1 MHDLSPDERPHR
13 ELTKSFTEAAN
24 SLNSSSCGGGKMEYA
39 WLEPRHDPIITD
51 TNLAE
56 IDFEDFRNEDL
67 VYAFSCGEEESGSSS
82 TDMSIC
88 RSEVLFSSTNQPNY
102 LATLVEGQSDSCLI
116 QDSLTDAEF
125 NYSEQLKANKNHYT
139 LTYSRVDGSMIVS
152 ATPKM
157 MFVGGGNEVPR
168 GNHRG
173 ADVTTRTHNS
183 ESTPSKFTTWS
194 NVCKKSVESNGS
206 SGGNLVTKYII
217 NEENNN
223 RETTTRNTSI
233 GGGHTEEGDP
243 TVESERGL
251 VDPDSSAA
259 SSSSAKLINRF
270 FVRNSNNNNNSS
282 SNNNPEVSSG
292 SNSQNNRVNI
302 KEESQEPP
310 GGDIRLNSAGET
322 TTPSSVYNTSSSG
335 RRTLPD
341 LGFLENDVN
350 LWDAFFLRGR
360 NSSKFP
366 SILKSVDDSK
376 NSPCLNSPVYEDIF
390 KKRWGNKKAPVV
402 DAASLRLLL
411 PPAAQKHCL
420 LKTVREEDS
429 KNNHHPVQEVC
440 RSLSRLSTA
449 ERSIR
454 KRRDNNGTLDEE
466 EDDKIS
472 VATSSDPVKVVKIKE
487 AWAPVPEDVVMRS
500 RKTQNL
506 NLINNNNNS
515 EDSSCKRRSY
525 VPTDFLS
532 KVLMDRPRRSS
543 SAKRRPHPDGFPKS
557 GSQNDLCDSWAD
569 EENSSDS
576 PPQVTT
582 PSSLGGLFRR
592 TGSIRN
598 GSSAEYPFQNNMFTH
613 QQGFNF
619 DLTYKRELFVTLYS
633 SVERLLMSSDSSE
646 AETRCI
652 LLHEFCPALH
662 FIMKDGLKPE
672 VITPFGR
679 MSSTVWRVVEAVTR
693 QGPSAATATC
703 DLVMLLNT
711 KYEANGADDKKFAGF
726 IMGLLNM
733 SILHIWFSKLKWS
746 MDILLRFY
754 ERHAYI
760 CALHKETKLL
770 FDELNFCLQ
779 RLYAIPFRFDLSHI
793 QTPSS
798 SSHSSRLGESNS
810 SGKRSCDK
818 AHLCCRRRRSNG
830 EYSGGRNSSAGS
842 STKSSKSRIPRP
854 ISLPKRLEAKLG
866 NQQLKQQEQ
875 QLKKTMGNKSAPMS
889 PSSPM
894 RDDTQ
899 HNTTTKKSPARSSRK
914 SRVKETIRLF
924 DSKSST
930 AVGRRYQYSTPIVA
944 THGMRN
950 TSRSSKK
957 PGVKSPKTGAGESL
971 AFESGGGGG
980 IGVGKK

>member
-243 TVESERGL
+243 TV
-251 VDPDSSAA
+251 D
-259 SSSSAKLINRF
+259 
-270 FVRNSNNNNNSS
+270 NNNNNSS

-411 PPAAQKHCL
+411 PPAAQKTL
-420 LKTVREEDS
+420 LIE
-429 KNNHHPVQEVC
+429 NLC

-576 PPQVTT
+576 PPQVKHLLALEVYFDEQDPFVMEAAQNIHFKITCLHT
-582 PSSLGGLFRR
+582 NRASILISPIREIQVRR
-592 TGSIRN
+592 
-598 GSSAEYPFQNNMFTH
+598 
-613 QQGFNF
+613 
-619 DLTYKRELFVTLYS
+619 K
-633 SVERLLMSSDSSE
+633 
-646 AETRCI
+646 TRCI